1 MAFASIHA
9 PNFLL
14 QAVVRAEPD
23 LRGRALA
30 LVEGEPPL
38 WKIIAADESALQAG
52 IEFGMG
58 GSQARQFSGVEIR
71 RRAPE
76 LETSAHAA
84 LLDAAWSVSPR
95 VEAVAPGT
103 LVLDLAGLTS
113 LFKSVKKLA
122 AALAER
128 ASGIGLSPRIAVA
141 SNIEAAILAA
151 RGFSGIT
158 LIPPGREA
166 ERLSPLP
173 AEVLLPS
180 AATLEVL
187 QRWGIHTCG
196 ELARLPLLP
205 LSERLGQEGVRLHE
219 QARGAHHRALTLAQ
233 PQISFEEEMALDSA
247 ITELEPLSFLLGR
260 LLHQLCARLEAR
272 SLAASAFRLRFDLL
286 DLEEEDDSPAERKHS
301 ASDRSVKTYQA
312 VLRLP
317 VPMRDPATLLKL
329 LRLHLQADPPHG
341 SIRKIF
347 LAAEPGRPRAGQK
360 GLFIPDS
367 PDPEKLEVTIAR
379 LAALVGNSNV
389 GSPQPVDTHRPGEF
403 RMAPFVSIPE
413 EAKPVRTPA
422 STGPVSNSGECGEI
436 PGRKPRRTAI
446 AFRMFR
452 PEAPASV
459 ELQEGRPCHISF
471 RGARGEVVAA
481 SGPWRTS
488 GDWWDERGWRQ
499 DEWDAE
505 IRFAS
510 SVDRNSARAK
520 TQNGIYRIYYD
531 WTRRNWFVR
540 GRYD

>member
-1 MAFASIHA
+1 MAFASVHV

-38 WKIIAADESALQAG
+38 WKIVAADEDALQAG
-52 IEFGMG
+52 IELGMG
-58 GSQARQFSGVEIR
+58 GSQARQFSSVEIR

-84 LLDAAWSVSPR
+84 LLDAGWSISPR

-113 LFKSVKKLA
+113 LFKSIKKLA
-122 AALAER
+122 LALAER
-128 ASGIGLSPRIAVA
+128 AAGIGLRPRIAVA
-141 SNIEAAILAA
+141 SNIEGAILVA
-151 RGFSGIT
+151 RGFPGIT

-166 ERLSPLP
+166 ERLSTLP
-173 AEVLLPS
+173 VEALLPS
-180 AATLEVL
+180 AETLEIL
-187 QRWGIHTCG
+187 QRWGIRTCG

-205 LSERLGQEGVRLHE
+205 LSERLGQEGVRLHK
-219 QARGAHHRALTLAQ
+219 QARGAHHRALALAQ

-272 SLAASAFRLRFDLL
+272 SLAASSFCLRFDLQ
-286 DLEEEDDSPAERKHS
+286 DLEEEDDFLAERKHS
-301 ASDRSVKTYQA
+301 ASDRSAKTYQA
-312 VLRLP
+312 ILRLP

-347 LAAEPGRPRAGQK
+347 LTAEPGRPRAGQK

-413 EAKPVRTPA
+413 EARPVRTPVSA
-422 STGPVSNSGECGEI
+422 GPARNSSETEQ
-436 PGRKPRRTAI
+436 RKSRRTAI

-452 PEAPASV
+452 PEAPAHV
-459 ELQEGRPCHISF
+459 EMQEGRPCRISF
-471 RGARGEVVAA
+471 RGARGEVAAA

-510 SVDRNSARAK
+510 PGEKSSSRTK

>member
-1 MAFASIHA
+1 
-9 PNFLL
+9 
-14 QAVVRAEPD
+14 
-23 LRGRALA
+23 
-30 LVEGEPPL
+30 
-38 WKIIAADESALQAG
+38 
-52 IEFGMG
+52 MG
-58 GSQARQFSGVEIR
+58 GSQARQFSSVEIR
-71 RRAPE
+71 RRAPK

-128 ASGIGLSPRIAVA
+128 AAGIGLRPRIAVA

-151 RGFSGIT
+151 RGFPGIT

-173 AEVLLPS
+173 VEALLLS
-180 AATLEVL
+180 VETLEIL
-187 QRWGIHTCG
+187 QRWGIHTCA

-233 PQISFEEEMALDSA
+233 PQISFEEEIALDSA
-247 ITELEPLSFLLGR
+247 IDELEPLSFLLGR
-260 LLHQLCARLEAR
+260 LLHQVCARLEAR
-272 SLAASAFRLRFDLL
+272 SLAASSFRLRFDLQ
-286 DLEEEDDSPAERKHS
+286 DLEEEQDDFSATRK
-301 ASDRSVKTYQA
+301 RSVWNREAKTYEA
-312 VLRLP
+312 ILRLP

-413 EAKPVRTPA
+413 EAKPVRTP
-422 STGPVSNSGECGEI
+422 VSAGTLE
-436 PGRKPRRTAI
+436 RKSRRAAI

-459 ELQEGRPCHISF
+459 ELQEGRPCRISF
-471 RGARGEVVAA
+471 RGARGEVIAA
-481 SGPWRTS
+481 SGPWRIS

-505 IRFAS
+505 IRFAFPVEKNS
-510 SVDRNSARAK
+510 SCAK